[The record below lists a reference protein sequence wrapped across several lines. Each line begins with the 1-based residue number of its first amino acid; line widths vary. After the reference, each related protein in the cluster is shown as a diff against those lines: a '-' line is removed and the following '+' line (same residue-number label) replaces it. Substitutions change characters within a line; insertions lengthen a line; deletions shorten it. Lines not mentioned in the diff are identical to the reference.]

1 MANNKAKLRTVLA
14 QLSLNTAE
22 QAVVD
27 RAIHRLEKTHDNE
40 TIVLGALESGLRQLA
55 LQQKLSKEGLAF
67 FTQLQKPNFAED
79 NGIMWS
85 MWLSNIH

>member
-40 TIVLGALESGLRQLA
+40 TIVLGALESGLR
-55 LQQKLSKEGLAF
+55 
-67 FTQLQKPNFAED
+67 
-79 NGIMWS
+79 
-85 MWLSNIH
+85 

>member
-27 RAIHRLEKTHDNE
+27 RAIHRLEKRMTMK
-40 TIVLGALESGLRQLA
+40 R
-55 LQQKLSKEGLAF
+55 LSWAR
-67 FTQLQKPNFAED
+67 
-79 NGIMWS
+79 
-85 MWLSNIH
+85 

>member
-27 RAIHRLEKTHDNE
+27 RAIHRLETQCMTVK
-40 TIVLGALESGLRQLA
+40 R
-55 LQQKLSKEGLAF
+55 LSWAR
-67 FTQLQKPNFAED
+67 
-79 NGIMWS
+79 
-85 MWLSNIH
+85 